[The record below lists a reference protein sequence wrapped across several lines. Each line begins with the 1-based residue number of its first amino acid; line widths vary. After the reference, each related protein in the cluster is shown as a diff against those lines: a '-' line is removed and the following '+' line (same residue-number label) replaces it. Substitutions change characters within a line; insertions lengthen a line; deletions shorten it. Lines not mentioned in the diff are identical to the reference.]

1 MHVVDKQ
8 RLGPIDTF
16 YKQRKLTAFHSCS
29 LQTISQVAALAR
41 AVI

>member
-1 MHVVDKQ
+1 MHIVDQ

-29 LQTISQVAALAR
+29 LHTMSQDAALAC
-41 AVI
+41 AMI